1 MAASTPSLQELSSSV
16 IASNLGK
23 LAGSVECLFSCGG
36 TIPQVENIVLCY
48 MKKCGD
54 WSSEPLKLPAE
65 LIGEDV
71 QVFLDS
77 CSPATFGIGS
87 KTVLNKEY
95 RNALKL
101 EPGCFSVNFELAS
114 TFVLDQITRIMSSTS
129 IRAELYKLNVYST
142 GGHFKHHVGTPCSAD
157 MFGSLVVCL
166 PSKFT
171 GGALVIR
178 HQGRQVMF
186 DWSSST
192 ATQWAAF
199 YSDVEHEV
207 LPVTSGHR
215 ITLTYNLYH
224 TSRAMTPAITTNTLY
239 CELKAALQNPHFMRQ
254 GGVLGFFCQHKYTSI
269 STNLGK
275 FSPFLK
281 GEDALIYEIAYSLK
295 LSISLKPVTNGPS
308 IYQTIYE
315 HYDSEHWKTTKYI
328 ISKFHCKDECG
339 EWRHGFEE
347 GWKDHFGQSNVVE
360 ADGITWCQ
368 DPKIAEHVVK
378 SIDSNP
384 REGCDIYQAAA
395 FLVDVPEFSSQ
406 RASSLTL
413 ARPDAKRTG
422 LSPTAGE
429 TGRTEDSLVEPGP
442 LPDAKRKR
450 GSVTTT
456 LSSVK
461 RLRK

>member
-1 MAASTPSLQELSSSV
+1 MAASIPLQELSSSV
-16 IASNLGK
+16 ISSNLGK

-36 TIPQVENIVLCY
+36 TIPQVENVVLFY

-65 LIGEDV
+65 LNGKDV

-114 TFVLDQITRIMSSTS
+114 TFVLDQITRIMSSTL
-129 IRAELYKLNVYST
+129 IRAELYKLNVYSA
-142 GGHFKHHVGTPCSAD
+142 GGHFKPHVDTPRSAD

-171 GGALVIR
+171 GGALVTR
-178 HQGRQVMF
+178 HQGREVMF

-224 TSRAMTPAITTNTLY
+224 TSPAMTPEITTNLLY

-254 GGVLGFFCQHKYTSI
+254 GGILGFFCQHEYTSI
-269 STNLGK
+269 STDLGK

-295 LSISLKPVTNGPS
+295 LSISLKPVTNGPNV
-308 IYQTIYE
+308 
-315 HYDSEHWKTTKYI
+315 YDSDRGSSKTTKYI
-328 ISKFHCKDECG
+328 ISEFHCKDECHDRAQ
-339 EWRHGFEE
+339 ELKEAALDVL
-347 GWKDHFGQSNVVE
+347 KDHFGVNNVVE

-368 DPKIAEHVVK
+368 DPKIIEHVVK
-378 SIDSNP
+378 SIELGNDHY
-384 REGCDIYQAAA
+384 GCDIYQAAA
-395 FLVDVPEFSSQ
+395 FLVDVPKFSSQ
-406 RASSLTL
+406 RATL
-413 ARPDAKRTG
+413 ARPDARQTGLPPTAG

-429 TGRTEDSLVEPGP
+429 TGRTEDSLAEPGP
-442 LPDAKRKR
+442 
-450 GSVTTT
+450 
-456 LSSVK
+456 
-461 RLRK
+461 

>member
-1 MAASTPSLQELSSSV
+1 MAASIPSLQELSSSV
-16 IASNLGK
+16 ISSNLGK

-36 TIPQVENIVLCY
+36 TIPQVENVVLFY

-65 LIGEDV
+65 LNGKDV

-114 TFVLDQITRIMSSTS
+114 TFILDQITRIMSSTS
-129 IRAELYKLNVYST
+129 IRAELYKLNVYSA
-142 GGHFKHHVGTPCSAD
+142 GGHFKPHVDTPRSAD

-171 GGALVIR
+171 GGALVTR
-178 HQGRQVMF
+178 HQGREVMF

-199 YSDVEHEV
+199 YSDVEHQV

-224 TSRAMTPAITTNTLY
+224 TSPAMTPEITTNLLY

-254 GGVLGFFCQHKYTSI
+254 GGILGFFCQHRYTGI
-269 STNLGK
+269 STDLGK

-295 LSISLKPVTNGPS
+295 LSISLKPVTNGPP
-308 IYQTIYE
+308 YV
-315 HYDSEHWKTTKYI
+315 YDSDRGFSETTKYI
-328 ISKFHCKDECG
+328 ISEFHCKDECLMHDSADDLDTFDFL
-339 EWRHGFEE
+339 E
-347 GWKDHFGQSNVVE
+347 DHFGVNNVVE

-368 DPKIAEHVVK
+368 DPKIIELVVK
-378 SIDSNP
+378 SIEFANDST
-384 REGCDIYQAAA
+384 GCDIYQAAA

-406 RASSLTL
+406 RATL
-413 ARPDAKRTG
+413 ARPDARQTG
-422 LSPTAGE
+422 LPPTASLSPMAGE
-429 TGRTEDSLVEPGP
+429 TGRTEDSLAEPGP
-442 LPDAKRKR
+442 
-450 GSVTTT
+450 
-456 LSSVK
+456 
-461 RLRK
+461 

>member
-1 MAASTPSLQELSSSV
+1 M
-16 IASNLGK
+16 
-23 LAGSVECLFSCGG
+23 
-36 TIPQVENIVLCY
+36 
-48 MKKCGD
+48 
-54 WSSEPLKLPAE
+54 
-65 LIGEDV
+65 IGEDV

-129 IRAELYKLNVYST
+129 IRAGLYKLNVYSA
-142 GGHFKHHVGTPCSAD
+142 GGHFKPHVDTPHSAD

-171 GGALVIR
+171 GGALVTR
-178 HQGRQVMF
+178 HQGCQVTF

-224 TSRAMTPAITTNTLY
+224 TSPAMTPEITTNLLY

-254 GGVLGFFCQHKYTSI
+254 GGILGFFCQHKYTGI
-269 STNLGK
+269 STDLGK

-295 LSISLKPVTNGPS
+295 LSISLKAVTNGPNV
-308 IYQTIYE
+308 
-315 HYDSEHWKTTKYI
+315 YDSDRGSSKTTK
-328 ISKFHCKDECG
+328 
-339 EWRHGFEE
+339 
-347 GWKDHFGQSNVVE
+347 
-360 ADGITWCQ
+360 
-368 DPKIAEHVVK
+368 
-378 SIDSNP
+378 
-384 REGCDIYQAAA
+384 
-395 FLVDVPEFSSQ
+395 
-406 RASSLTL
+406 
-413 ARPDAKRTG
+413 
-422 LSPTAGE
+422 
-429 TGRTEDSLVEPGP
+429 
-442 LPDAKRKR
+442 
-450 GSVTTT
+450 
-456 LSSVK
+456 
-461 RLRK
+461 

>member
-1 MAASTPSLQELSSSV
+1 M
-16 IASNLGK
+16 
-23 LAGSVECLFSCGG
+23 
-36 TIPQVENIVLCY
+36 
-48 MKKCGD
+48 
-54 WSSEPLKLPAE
+54 
-65 LIGEDV
+65 
-71 QVFLDS
+71 
-77 CSPATFGIGS
+77 
-87 KTVLNKEY
+87 
-95 RNALKL
+95 
-101 EPGCFSVNFELAS
+101 
-114 TFVLDQITRIMSSTS
+114 
-129 IRAELYKLNVYST
+129 
-142 GGHFKHHVGTPCSAD
+142 
-157 MFGSLVVCL
+157 CL

-171 GGALVIR
+171 GGALVTR
-178 HQGRQVMF
+178 HQGRQVTF

-224 TSRAMTPAITTNTLY
+224 ASRAMTPAITTNPLY

-254 GGVLGFFCQHKYTSI
+254 GGILGFFCQYLYTGI
-269 STNLGK
+269 STDLGK

-308 IYQTIYE
+308 LYQYRRRKVFSYGEYE
-315 HYDSEHWKTTKYI
+315 HYHSGYWKTTKYI

-339 EWRHGFEE
+339 DWRHWFNEE
-347 GWKDHFGQSNVVE
+347 DAFGILKDHFGQNNVVE

-378 SIDSNP
+378 SFGNP

-413 ARPDAKRTG
+413 ARPDAKRPDAKRTG
-422 LSPTAGE
+422 LPPTAGE
-429 TGRTEDSLVEPGP
+429 TGRTEDSLAEPGP
-442 LPDAKRKR
+442 LPDAKRKC
-450 GSVTTT
+450 GSVTST

>member
-1 MAASTPSLQELSSSV
+1 
-16 IASNLGK
+16 
-23 LAGSVECLFSCGG
+23 
-36 TIPQVENIVLCY
+36 
-48 MKKCGD
+48 
-54 WSSEPLKLPAE
+54 
-65 LIGEDV
+65 
-71 QVFLDS
+71 
-77 CSPATFGIGS
+77 
-87 KTVLNKEY
+87 
-95 RNALKL
+95 
-101 EPGCFSVNFELAS
+101 
-114 TFVLDQITRIMSSTS
+114 MSSTS
-129 IRAELYKLNVYST
+129 IRAELYKLNVYSA
-142 GGHFKHHVGTPCSAD
+142 GGHFKPHVDTPRSAD

-171 GGALVIR
+171 GEALVTR
-178 HQGRQVMF
+178 HQGRQVTF

-224 TSRAMTPAITTNTLY
+224 TSRAMTLAITTNPLY
-239 CELKAALQNPHFMRQ
+239 CELKTALQNPHFMRQ
-254 GGVLGFFCQHKYTSI
+254 GGILGFFCQHKYTGI

-281 GEDALIYEIAYSLK
+281 GEDALIYEVAYSLK
-295 LSISLKPVTNGPS
+295 LSISLKPVTNGPTA
-308 IYQTIYE
+308 Y
-315 HYDSEHWKTTKYI
+315 HRGCKTTKYF
-328 ISKFHCKDECG
+328 ISKFHGEDEDQCLFHDNLEVVKG
-339 EWRHGFEE
+339 DTLEIL
-347 GWKDHFGQSNVVE
+347 KYHFGQNNVVK

-368 DPKIAEHVVK
+368 DPKIVELVDWRYRNV
-378 SIDSNP
+378 P
-384 REGCDIYQAAA
+384 CWCDIYQAAA

-413 ARPDAKRTG
+413 ARPDDKRTG
-422 LSPTAGE
+422 LPPTAGE
-429 TGRTEDSLVEPGP
+429 TGRTKDSLAEPGP

-456 LSSVK
+456 LSHIK

>member
-36 TIPQVENIVLCY
+36 TIPQVENVVLFY
-48 MKKCGD
+48 LKKCGD

-65 LIGEDV
+65 LIGEDI

-129 IRAELYKLNVYST
+129 IRAELYKLNVYSA
-142 GGHFKHHVGTPCSAD
+142 GGHFKPHVDTPRSAD

-171 GGALVIR
+171 GGALVTR
-178 HQGRQVMF
+178 HQGRQVTF

-224 TSRAMTPAITTNTLY
+224 TSLAMTPEITTNLLY

-254 GGVLGFFCQHKYTSI
+254 GGILGFFCQHSYAGI
-269 STNLGK
+269 STDLGK

-295 LSISLKPVTNGPS
+295 LSISLKAVTNGPNV
-308 IYQTIYE
+308 
-315 HYDSEHWKTTKYI
+315 YDKVVRRKTTKYI
-328 ISKFHCKDECG
+328 ISEFHCKDECTD
-339 EWRHGFEE
+339 EDHLEVEE
-347 GWKDHFGQSNVVE
+347 GDKDAAFNVLKDHFGVNNVVE

-368 DPKIAEHVVK
+368 DPKIIEHVVK
-378 SIDSNP
+378 SQYGNDP
-384 REGCDIYQAAA
+384 TGCDIYQAAA

-406 RASSLTL
+406 RASFPTL
-413 ARPDAKRTG
+413 ARPDARQTG
-422 LSPTAGE
+422 LPPTAGE
-429 TGRTEDSLVEPGP
+429 TGRTEDSLAEPGP
-442 LPDAKRKR
+442 
-450 GSVTTT
+450 
-456 LSSVK
+456 
-461 RLRK
+461 

>member
-1 MAASTPSLQELSSSV
+1 MATTPSLQELSSSV

-36 TIPQVENIVLCY
+36 AIPQVENVVLFY

-114 TFVLDQITRIMSSTS
+114 TFVLDQITRIMSSTL
-129 IRAELYKLNVYST
+129 IRAELYKLNVYSA
-142 GGHFKHHVGTPCSAD
+142 GGHFKPHVDTPRSVD

-171 GGALVIR
+171 GGALVTR
-178 HQGRQVMF
+178 HQGRQVTF

-224 TSRAMTPAITTNTLY
+224 TSRAMTPAITTNPLY

-254 GGVLGFFCQHKYTSI
+254 GGILGFFCQHMYTDI

-281 GEDALIYEIAYSLK
+281 GEDALIYEVAYSLK
-295 LSISLKPVTNGPS
+295 LSISLKPVTNGPTVS
-308 IYQTIYE
+308 RRG
-315 HYDSEHWKTTKYI
+315 
-328 ISKFHCKDECG
+328 CKIML
-339 EWRHGFEE
+339 H
-347 GWKDHFGQSNVVE
+347 
-360 ADGITWCQ
+360 
-368 DPKIAEHVVK
+368 
-378 SIDSNP
+378 
-384 REGCDIYQAAA
+384 
-395 FLVDVPEFSSQ
+395 
-406 RASSLTL
+406 
-413 ARPDAKRTG
+413 
-422 LSPTAGE
+422 
-429 TGRTEDSLVEPGP
+429 
-442 LPDAKRKR
+442 
-450 GSVTTT
+450 
-456 LSSVK
+456 
-461 RLRK
+461 